1 MAAAPKKKVLI
12 SVADKRYLT
21 TFARDLIKYGYEIY
35 ASGGTQAKLK
45 EAGIPSKDISRA
57 LSAPEI
63 LGGRVKTLHV
73 NVMASILADPANAQH
88 NKDMTKL
95 GLSGFSMVVVN
106 FYPFSEK
113 VIPGKTAPD
122 AAVELVD
129 IGGPTMVRAAAKN
142 YKNVAVVSNV
152 EQYKDV
158 TRELKAG
165 EGLLNQGFRMRLA
178 AEAFACTAQ
187 YEQSIAAYFA
197 HMAPKPAEAA
207 PAAISSAESTAPAPK
222 AKPAADLLP
231 AKLAVNLRQTDSLRY
246 GENPHQPAA
255 RYSADSL
262 ASVPFRFLQG
272 KEMSYNNY
280 HDASAAL
287 AVVSADY
294 SRSCAA
300 CVVKHQN
307 PCGAAIGD
315 DPVKT
320 FMEAWKADEES
331 AFGGIIGL
339 NFTVDAKVA
348 AEIRR
353 SFFEIVVA
361 PGFDDAA
368 KAELSSKKNLILL
381 QASPADVRQV
391 MAGTPRLTSSLFG
404 YFLQGFDNES
414 ENWEQLNVVSQ
425 VQPAEK
431 LREDILTG
439 LRYVRFLKS
448 NALCVVKDG
457 VMVGAGLGQMS
468 RVSACRIALENA
480 GKRAAGAVL
489 VSDGFFPFADSLELA
504 AKAKVGCVVA
514 PAGSKRDMEVVAA
527 ANSLKLPLVFCPN
540 RHFLH

>member
-1 MAAAPKKKVLI
+1 MPTTPKKRVLI
-12 SVADKRYLT
+12 SVADKRFLT
-21 TFARDLIKYGYEIY
+21 TIARDLIKYGYEIY

-45 EAGIPSKDISRA
+45 EAGIASKDISRA

-73 NVMASILADPANAQH
+73 NVMASILADMSDKAHA
-88 NKDMTKL
+88 KDMAKL
-95 GLSGFSMVVVN
+95 GLAPFDMVVVN
-106 FYPFSEK
+106 FYPFGEK
-113 VIPGKTAPD
+113 VTPGKTTA
-122 AAVELVD
+122 AQAVELVD

-142 YKNVAVVSNV
+142 YKNVAVVCSV

-158 TRELKAG
+158 THELKAG
-165 EGLLNQGFRMRLA
+165 DGHLTEGFRLRLA
-178 AEAFACTAQ
+178 SEAFAVTAQ
-187 YEQSIAAYFA
+187 YEQAISAYFT
-197 HMAPKPAEAA
+197 HMAPRPKQSDAAADKPAESATMA
-207 PAAISSAESTAPAPK
+207 KARPAGE
-222 AKPAADLLP
+222 LLP
-231 AKLAVNLRQTDSLRY
+231 ARLTLNFKQADSLRY

-255 RYSADSL
+255 RYTADNL
-262 ASVPFRFLQG
+262 ATVPFKFLQG

-294 SRSCAA
+294 PKACAA

-307 PCGAAIGD
+307 PCGAAVGD
-315 DPVKT
+315 DPLKT
-320 FMEAWKADEES
+320 FMEAWRADEES

-339 NFTVDAKVA
+339 NFTVNGKVA
-348 AEIRR
+348 AEIRK
-353 SFFEIVVA
+353 SFFEIVIA
-361 PGFDDAA
+361 PGFDEAA

-381 QASPADVRQV
+381 QANPDDVRNI
-391 MAGTPRLTSSLFG
+391 MATTPRLTSSLFG
-404 YFLQGFDNES
+404 YFLQAFDTES

-425 VQPAEK
+425 TPVPEK
-431 LREDILTG
+431 LRDDVITG

-448 NALCVVKDG
+448 NSLCVVKDG

-468 RVSACRIALENA
+468 RVAACKIALENA

-489 VSDGFFPFADSLELA
+489 ISDGFFPFADSLEIA
-504 AKAKVGCVVA
+504 AKAKVGAVVA